1 MEDFSFVTLPYLEA
15 EHVLFSFKSKKVK
28 GKSLITKAKMPQSSG
43 ERNTKK
49 RFGEKRYHTDH
60 FEKSEKFSD
69 KSKKEK
75 KDQKSNFRPRS
86 SKKDK

>member
-43 ERNTKK
+43 ERNSKK
-49 RFGEKRYHTDH
+49 HFGERKPRSDR
-60 FEKSEKFSD
+60 FEKSER
-69 KSKKEK
+69 KEK
-75 KDQKSNFRPRS
+75 FEKNDKKTDAKSRTS
-86 SKKDK
+86 SKAK

>member
-1 MEDFSFVTLPYLEA
+1 MC
-15 EHVLFSFKSKKVK
+15 
-28 GKSLITKAKMPQSSG
+28 SLAANLKMPQSSG

-49 RFGEKRYHTDH
+49 RFGEKRSHTDR

>member
-43 ERNTKK
+43 ERNAKK
-49 RFGEKRYHTDH
+49 RFGEKRSRTDR
-60 FEKSEKFSD
+60 FEKSERKGKF
-69 KSKKEK
+69 EK
-75 KDQKSNFRPRS
+75 KDQKSDAKSRS
-86 SKKDK
+86 SRKAK

>member
-43 ERNTKK
+43 ERNAKK
-49 RFGEKRYHTDH
+49 RFGEKRSRTDR
-60 FEKSEKFSD
+60 FEKSDKFSD

-75 KDQKSNFRPRS
+75 KDQKSEFRPRS

>member
-28 GKSLITKAKMPQSSG
+28 GKSLITKANMPQSSG
-43 ERNTKK
+43 ERNAKK
-49 RFGEKRYHTDH
+49 RFGEKRSHTDR

-69 KSKKEK
+69 KSKK
-75 KDQKSNFRPRS
+75 DQKSDFRPRS

>member
-43 ERNTKK
+43 AGERNAKK
-49 RFGEKRYHTDH
+49 RFEEKRSRTDR
-60 FEKSEKFSD
+60 FEKSDKFSE
-69 KSKKEK
+69 KSK
-75 KDQKSNFRPRS
+75 KDQKYNFRPRS

>member
-43 ERNTKK
+43 ERNSKK
-49 RFGEKRYHTDH
+49 HFGERKPRSDH
-60 FEKSEKFSD
+60 FEKSERKE
-69 KSKKEK
+69 KYEK
-75 KDQKSNFRPRS
+75 KDQKSDAKSRS
-86 SKKDK
+86 SKKAK